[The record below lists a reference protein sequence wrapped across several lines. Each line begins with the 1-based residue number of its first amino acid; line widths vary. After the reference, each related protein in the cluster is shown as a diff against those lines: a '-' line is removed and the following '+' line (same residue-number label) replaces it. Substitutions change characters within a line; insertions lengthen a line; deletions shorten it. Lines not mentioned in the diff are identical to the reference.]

1 MVINDF
7 HGKSLFLDTAPLIY
21 FIEGNS
27 SYQEIL
33 LNLFT
38 SVDKKRIIFSDIN
51 HYSFRGFG

>member
-38 SVDKKRIIFSDIN
+38 SVDKKRIISERRLF
-51 HYSFRGFG
+51 